1 VEEWFLL
8 LREFRLRG
16 FYMSLPPAEKR
27 LLASL
32 ARRILLA
39 VRSCPLGFRPRT
51 AAQFLWVA
59 AANALPRGHHL
70 FAEKLLLQA
79 LQMAGNEQDRACAH
93 ANLAQLYFELRDRL
107 PDAREKCRRHC
118 EATLRTGLFT
128 CWVTK
133 ILKELEEGE
142 AGGANCPL

>member
-1 VEEWFLL
+1 MPARPFPTTQEEVIQRFP
-8 LREFRLRG
+8 RLVAH
-16 FYMSLPPAEKR
+16 MICESLGYFT
-27 LLASL
+27 
-32 ARRILLA
+32 
-39 VRSCPLGFRPRT
+39 PL
-51 AAQFLWVA
+51 A

-79 LQMAGNEQDRACAH
+79 LQVAGNEQDRACAH

-107 PDAREKCRRHC
+107 PDAHEKCRRHC